1 MLYYKHNKE
10 GANIM
15 MFIWYQNS
23 NTDHAVESVYWAK
36 NIDQCIEKL
45 EEQNIYPDRIEDI
58 FGNQYRIEYQ

>member
-1 MLYYKHNKE
+1 
-10 GANIM
+10 M

-58 FGNQYRIEYQ
+58 FGNQYSIDYQ